1 MLTKILPEYYYQHHD
16 YFSKCI
22 KNNINHF
29 MAIYG
34 YKVTLLK
41 CGETKLSG
49 SLQGGLPSLQEKGS
63 RTPPAGGRFHSG
75 V

>member
-22 KNNINHF
+22 KNNINP

-41 CGETKLSG
+41 CGETKISG
-49 SLQGGLPSLQEKGS
+49 SLRDGLPSLQEEGS
-63 RTPPAGGRFHSG
+63 RAPPAWGHFHSG